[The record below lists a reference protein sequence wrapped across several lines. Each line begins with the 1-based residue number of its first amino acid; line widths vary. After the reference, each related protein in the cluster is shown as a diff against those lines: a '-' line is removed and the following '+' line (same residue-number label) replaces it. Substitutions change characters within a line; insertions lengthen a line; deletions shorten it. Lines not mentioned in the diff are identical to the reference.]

1 MPIRVSRPN
10 GAGLGDDGVMK
21 KAKADPTLDS
31 KPPDARQLATRLG
44 RSHAAF
50 SALTQRGSGVTTE
63 WKRYSKTAPWTLKV
77 SRGDRTLFYATPQL
91 GAFETTVVLGE
102 RATEAALSGR
112 VSKSL
117 HASIRAARPY
127 AEGRPVRI
135 MVRSEEDLPGVEELL
150 AVKLDPA
157 SGGKAPRPD
166 GPSLS

>member
-1 MPIRVSRPN
+1 V
-10 GAGLGDDGVMK
+10 GDDGVMK
-21 KAKADPTLDS
+21 KAKGDPTLDS
-31 KPPDARQLATRLG
+31 KPPDARQLATLLG

-50 SALTQRGSGVTTE
+50 SVLTQRGSGVTTA

-135 MVRSEEDLPGVEELL
+135 MVTGEEDLSAVEELL

-157 SGGKAPRPD
+157 SGGKALRRD
-166 GPSLS
+166 GRSLS